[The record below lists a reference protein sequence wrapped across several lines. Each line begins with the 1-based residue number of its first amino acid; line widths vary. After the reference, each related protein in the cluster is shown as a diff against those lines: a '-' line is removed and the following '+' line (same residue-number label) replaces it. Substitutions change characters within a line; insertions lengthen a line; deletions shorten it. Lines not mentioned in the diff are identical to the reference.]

1 MRGGGLYFIDG
12 GGGAGVGIHEEGR
25 GGSAAMADDV
35 TVAKDVE
42 GDVLR
47 VAGQI
52 APLDADA
59 VGGRAEG
66 DDTAVEAFT
75 PQTSVVVSRLGGDG
89 QGKDE

>member
-47 VAGQI
+47 VGGEI
-52 APLDADA
+52 APLDTDA
-59 VGGRAEG
+59 VGAGTEG
-66 DDTAVEAFT
+66 DHTTVQTLALQTAVVIGCLC
-75 PQTSVVVSRLGGDG
+75 QR
-89 QGKDE
+89 